1 MTNDEMLPIIGLF
14 IAAGLRVPP
23 PVDKD
28 PVSAAALYARILT
41 RAGATAVEAMDAA
54 EQYLAE
60 PTPRG
65 YPKPWPDPGCLTAR
79 IPRLVA
85 VAALGTDGDCD
96 AGWSI
101 AQRGASA
108 DPFTSWAEIAGGD
121 EDLGSAV
128 GYAFRQVGG
137 FFRLRQA
144 SGDDADRMR
153 RAFAAEFRQVREVH
167 RRTPAIVARI
177 EARAT
182 RAAIEDRGGR

>member
-14 IAAGLRVPP
+14 IASGLRVPP

-41 RAGATAVEAMDAA
+41 RAGVTAIEAADAA

-60 PTPRG
+60 PTPKG

-85 VAALGTDGDCD
+85 VAAIGSDGDCD
-96 AGWSI
+96 AAWSI
-101 AQRGASA
+101 AQRGAGT
-108 DPFTSWAEIAGGD
+108 DPFTSWAELAGD

-128 GYAFRQVGG
+128 GYALRQVGG
-137 FFRLRQA
+137 IFRLRQA
-144 SGDDADRMR
+144 SADDADRMR
-153 RAFAAEFRQVREVH
+153 RAFVAEFRQVRDVH

-177 EARAT
+177 EARVTGLAL
-182 RAAIEDRGGR
+182 EDRRGR